1 MIMRARTFLHA
12 AAVCTALLPAACT
25 PAQNGG
31 TDGRPQQDTRST
43 TVDVAAYVAMERGPC
58 FGTCPVYGVEIDAAG
73 TVTFDGRRF
82 VDQTGTATAKINP
95 DEAAH
100 LLRSLEADGFF
111 ELAPR
116 YIHGEKEC
124 GAYHTDAPRVT
135 LTLSLD
141 GRSHSVQ
148 HDYGCTGAPDVLRRM
163 HERVDSVAG
172 VGRWIAR

>member
-1 MIMRARTFLHA
+1 MMRARLVLHSA
-12 AAVCTALLPAACT
+12 AACTALLAAACA

-31 TDGRPQQDTRST
+31 PDGLTQQDTRST
-43 TVDVAAYVAMERGPC
+43 TVDAAAYVSMERGPC

-82 VDQTGTATAKINP
+82 VDQTGTATAQIGA
-95 DEAAH
+95 DEAAR
-100 LLRSLEADGFF
+100 LMRSLEADGFF

-124 GAYHTDAPRVT
+124 GAYHTDAPHVT

-141 GRSHSVQ
+141 GRTHSVQ
-148 HDYGCTGAPDVLRRM
+148 HDYGCTGAPDALRRM
-163 HERVDSVAG
+163 HERVDRAAG
-172 VGRWIAR
+172 VERWIGS